1 MKITPLDIQQQQFK
15 GKMLGGL
22 DPDDVDA
29 FLQTVAGEM
38 ENLVRENNE
47 LKEQLSR
54 QNREMTDMAEKEKD
68 LRETMLAA
76 QRITEDMK
84 ANAGKEASLIVS
96 EAELK
101 GERIVADAE
110 RQLGELKTRIEEV
123 RRQKIQFEM
132 SFKALLDSF
141 ARQLSGDEPS

>member
-22 DPDDVDA
+22 DPEDVDA

-38 ENLVRENNE
+38 ENLIRENNE
-47 LKEQLSR
+47 LKEQQARQSR
-54 QNREMTDMAEKEKD
+54 DMLDMAEKEKD

-84 ANAGKEASLIVS
+84 ANAKKEASLIIS
-96 EAELK
+96 EAEIK
-101 GERIVADAE
+101 AERIVADSE
-110 RQLGELKTRIEEV
+110 RQLGELKTRIEEI

-132 SFKALLDSF
+132 SLKGLLDSF
-141 ARQLSGDEPS
+141 ARQLSGDEPT